1 MTLWCR
7 RLQTTEPNAVFME
20 EEIIRGRDAQR
31 HIVEIAQE
39 VSSRVRKT
47 LGPLGFDMMLVDRMG
62 EHTQT
67 NDGATIMK
75 MQDFRDPVA
84 KMFVEVAKAQEEQ
97 AFDGTTTCVVLLA
110 ELLRLADNQIEEKGT
125 HPNDITRGYR
135 EGLRIAIETA
145 HAVATELDR
154 QEAAES
160 AARTALTGKTAGV
173 YSDKLIQLC
182 AKAAMSAR
190 PEEAKILAMPGETE
204 LSEVVDGVVVMKEP
218 CLSAMQTELSGRVL
232 VLDEDLAPPQAN
244 ISLSDP
250 TKIAEI
256 AEVQENY
263 IKNRVQHILDMDVQ
277 IVFCQK
283 QIDSRAQQVFRR
295 AGMTAFRQ
303 VRKSDIH
310 RIAEVTGATV
320 VSDLASI
327 SEEDIGK
334 GSIEFVK
341 AKPNP
346 YTKVIGPESGSIS
359 ILLYA
364 LTEQSAQEIMRALDD
379 AIGVA
384 WLVATEPKMVS
395 GAGTIQ
401 NQMAH
406 AIRKQNPT
414 LDAKAE
420 AAKLA
425 FGEALMLIPKTLAE
439 SAGMDLMDTM
449 HSLSLSPDAGVDA
462 LRGVVAPVDGVR
474 EPLAV
479 VTSAMRAAVEN
490 CVALL
495 RTHAIIKSK
504 SFQEMFNE
512 EMSR

>member
-1 MTLWCR
+1 
-7 RLQTTEPNAVFME
+7 ME

-31 HIVEIAQE
+31 HIVEVAQE

-110 ELLRLADNQIEEKGT
+110 ELLRLADNHIEEKGI

-145 HAVATELDR
+145 ESKATVLDR
-154 QEAAES
+154 EEAAK
-160 AARTALTGKTAGV
+160 AAAKTALTGKTAGD
-173 YSDKLIQLC
+173 YSDKLIELC
-182 AKAAMSAR
+182 ASAALSAR
-190 PEEAKILAMPGETE
+190 PEEAKILAMPGETD
-204 LSEVVDGVVVMKEP
+204 LSEVVEGVVVMKEP
-218 CLSAMQTELSGRVL
+218 CLSAMPKKAEGKIL

-250 TKIAEI
+250 TKIKEI

-263 IKNRVQHILDMDVQ
+263 IQNRVRMILEMNVNV
-277 IVFCQK
+277 VFCQK
-283 QIDSRAQQVFRR
+283 QIDSRAQQVFRKE
-295 AGMTAFRQ
+295 GITAFRQ
-303 VRKSDIH
+303 VKKSDIH
-310 RIAEVTGATV
+310 RIAEVTGSTI

-327 SEEDIGK
+327 SEEDIGE

-341 AKPNP
+341 AKPNS
-346 YTKVIGPESGSIS
+346 YTKVLGPEKGSIS

-364 LTEQSAQEIMRALDD
+364 LTEQSAHEIMRALDD

-384 WLVATEPKMVS
+384 WLVATEPKLVT

-406 AIRKQNPT
+406 AIKKAPPT

-420 AAKLA
+420 AAKNSFA
-425 FGEALMLIPKTLAE
+425 DALMLIPKTLAE

-449 HSLSLSPDAGVDA
+449 HTLNHSPQAGVDA
-462 LRGVVAPVDGVR
+462 LSGAVADMTGVR
-474 EPLAV
+474 EPLVV
-479 VTSAMRAAVEN
+479 VTSAMKAAVEN

-495 RTHAIIKSK
+495 RTHAIIKSR
-504 SFQEMFNE
+504 SFQDMFNE